1 MKFKFLLIFLL
12 FACSPN
18 FKQNIAK
25 QSYSSSGFAYIYNE
39 IDQTNKITSK
49 KFDNSKLLIAHHK
62 LKPGTLVRITNP
74 ENKKSIELKTKTKT
88 KYPEFYKIL
97 LTEAVADKLKLDN
110 SIPYIEVQE
119 IKKNKSF
126 IAEKA
131 KMFEEEKKVSNKVP
145 VASVKIKNISKIKNK
160 KKHKIKSFS
169 ILIAKFY
176 SEESANLLRER
187 IKVEMISFNNK
198 KLRIFNKGKNNFEV
212 ISGPYNSVNSLK
224 NDYIVLKKY
233 GFEELDIKLN
243 EKNF

>member
-1 MKFKFLLIFLL
+1 MKFRFLFVFLL
-12 FACSPN
+12 FACSPEL
-18 FKQNIAK
+18 KQNTAK
-25 QSYSSSGFAYIYNE
+25 PTYSSSGFAYIYSE
-39 IDQTNKITSK
+39 IDQMNKITSK

-62 LKPGTLVRITNP
+62 LKPGTLIRITNP
-74 ENKKSIELKTKTKT
+74 ENKKSVELKIKTRT
-88 KYPEFYKIL
+88 KYPDFYKIL

-145 VASVKIKNISKIKNK
+145 VASVKIQNISKIKNK
-160 KKHKIKSFS
+160 KKGKIKNFS
-169 ILIAKFY
+169 ILIANFY
-176 SEESANLLRER
+176 SRESAILLRKR
-187 IKVEMISFNNK
+187 INKEMSSFNNK
-198 KLRIFNKGKNNFEV
+198 KMRILKKGKNNFEL

-224 NDYIVLKKY
+224 NDYIVLKKN

-243 EKNF
+243 D